1 MIIRQAKV
9 YGADHQFRLGD
20 IQITDGRISGTSER
34 VAASDGEEIVDGDGL
49 YAIPGLVDIHEH
61 GAMGHDYCDATEE
74 ALAAITEYE
83 AKHGVLA
90 VCATTMTLS
99 EELLSKAADAV
110 AAHENKTGA
119 ADIVGINLEGP
130 FVSRER
136 LGAQN
141 PEYLALP
148 DAAMIR
154 RINKRAKGKVKL
166 LDLAPE
172 LDGALECIAKLRNEM
187 VLSIAHTSCD
197 YQTAKEAFAA
207 GASHLTHLYN
217 AMPSL
222 HHREPGPIAAGS
234 EAQADA
240 ELICDGIH
248 IQSAMVRVA
257 FKLFGAEHIAM
268 ISDSMRACGLE
279 DGIYDLGGQE
289 VRVAG
294 SRAELV
300 RDADTIAG
308 SVTNLFDCMK
318 TAVQKMDIP
327 LETAVRA
334 ASENPARS
342 IGVEK
347 DYGSIAP
354 GVYGNIILC
363 DSDLAI
369 RKIVQKGTVIFTEK

>member
-9 YGADHQFRLGD
+9 YSADHKFRLGD
-20 IQITDGRISGTSER
+20 IQITDGRITGTAE
-34 VAASDGEEIVDGDGL
+34 VIAASDGEEIIEAHGL

-61 GAMGHDYCDATEE
+61 GAMGYDYCDATEE
-74 ALAAITEYE
+74 ALSAIAEYE
-83 AKHGVLA
+83 ASQGVMA

-99 EELLSKAADAV
+99 EEALSKVADAV
-110 AAHENKTGA
+110 AAHRNEKG

-130 FVSRER
+130 FVSAEK

-141 PEYLALP
+141 PDYLALP

-154 RINKRAKGKVKL
+154 RINERAKGSVRL

-172 LDGALECIAKLRNEM
+172 LKGAIECIAELKEEM
-187 VLSIAHTSCD
+187 VLSVAHTSCD
-197 YQTAKEAFAA
+197 YQTAAKAFAA
-207 GASHLTHLYN
+207 GADHLTHLYN

-222 HHREPGPIAAGS
+222 HHREPGPIAAGA
-234 EAQADA
+234 EAKADA
-240 ELICDGIH
+240 ELICDGVH
-248 IQSAMVRVA
+248 VHPAMVRLA
-257 FKLFGAEHIAM
+257 FGLFGEEHIVM
-268 ISDSMRACGLE
+268 ISDSMRACGLK
-279 DGIYDLGGQE
+279 DGVYDLGGQE
-289 VRVAG
+289 VRVTG

-300 RDADTIAG
+300 RDPNTIAG
-308 SVTNLFDCMK
+308 GATNLYRCMK

-327 LETAVRA
+327 LEQAIRA

-354 GVYGNIILC
+354 GRYGNIILC
-363 DSDLAI
+363 DKELEI
-369 RKIVQKGTVIFTEK
+369 QKVIQKGVVIR

>member
-20 IQITDGRISGTSER
+20 IQITDGRITGTSEL
-34 VAASDGEEIVDGDGL
+34 VAASDGEEILDAHGM

-61 GAMGHDYCDATEE
+61 GAVGFDYCDATEE
-74 ALAAITEYE
+74 ALAAIAGYE
-83 AKHGVLA
+83 ARHGVLA

-110 AAHENKTGA
+110 AAHKDGIGM

-130 FVSRER
+130 FVSPDK

-141 PEYLALP
+141 PDYLALP
-148 DAAMIR
+148 DAGMIR
-154 RINKRAKGKVKL
+154 RINERADGKVKL

-172 LDGALECIAKLRNEM
+172 LSGAMECIAELKNDM
-187 VLSIAHTSCD
+187 VLSVAHTSCD
-197 YQTAKEAFAA
+197 YETAADAFAA

-217 AMPSL
+217 AMPPL
-222 HHREPGPIAAGS
+222 NHRKPGPIAAGAQ
-234 EAQADA
+234 AQADA

-248 IQSAMVRVA
+248 VHPAMVQVA
-257 FKLFGAEHIAM
+257 LRLFGAEHIVM

-279 DGIYDLGGQE
+279 DGVYDLGGQE

-294 SRAELV
+294 RRAELV

-308 SVTNLFDCMK
+308 SVTNLFDCMR
-318 TAVQKMDIP
+318 TAVQKMGIP

-342 IGVEK
+342 IGIER

-354 GVYGNIILC
+354 GRYGNIILC
-363 DSDLAI
+363 DSDLQIQA
-369 RKIVQKGTVIFTEK
+369 IVQKGTVL